1 MNKLSFSIVLISIPL
16 IFFSQSDSATKVL
29 FVGNSYT
36 YYWNLP
42 QNVALMAAD
51 QNINIQTAQST
62 AGGSK
67 WSQHYKNERGL
78 KTREKISSGNYDI
91 VVLQNHS
98 RSTIEF
104 PDSLMHYGRL
114 LSEEIRKA
122 GAQPML
128 YMTWS
133 REWDPFMIQTI
144 KEKYMELGDI
154 INAPVAPVG
163 LAFDMAL
170 KMRPDLDLYA
180 PDGSHQST
188 TGTYLASCVFY
199 SMLTGQ
205 SPVGIS
211 PRLITEDAD
220 GEKLYIN
227 IQSPEDAL
235 FCQKVAAKVVNEFID

>member
-1 MNKLSFSIVLISIPL
+1 MNYFTLVLILFGFSNQIL
-16 IFFSQSDSATKVL
+16 SQSNNSKKVL

-42 QNVALMAAD
+42 QNVHLMAED
-51 QNINIQTAQST
+51 QGIDLETFQST

-67 WSQHYKNERGL
+67 WSQHYKGQRGL
-78 KTREKISSGNYDI
+78 KTLEKIQSGGFDI

-98 RSTIEF
+98 KSTIDY
-104 PDSLMHYGRL
+104 PDSLMHYGQL
-114 LSEEIRKA
+114 LAKKIRNS

-133 REWDPFMIQTI
+133 REWDPFMIKTI
-144 KEKYMELGDI
+144 KEKYVELGEI

-170 KMRPDLDLYA
+170 KMRSDLDLYA

-199 SMLTGQ
+199 SMLTGL

-220 GEKLYIN
+220 CEKLYIN